1 MVTTTGT
8 KPKATLV
15 VGADGQQYREVGPP
29 AEYKQ
34 GDYVNRVTVSKPIR
48 DTGYFQDIYVN
59 VYVDDGFRAY
69 NLGQVGQ
76 LLLAQGPG
84 YWFELPETI
93 TKRNSTGRNSFI
105 ADMVL
110 APELSEETAPE
121 VEENI
126 DDSYSLRDI
135 AEFKTNVAQ
144 VTFSGGGYEWLSEN
158 QVKLEVNTLMT
169 FTPKSG
175 WAAIM
180 SVDGNELTV
189 NERQTWTTSGRTDS
203 SNIASLVSLQRANA
217 DGTVDVWTGSD
228 ETVTSGGS
236 PFTYTGSYAWAG
248 IETVE
253 EWEGEP
259 YGDYSHGWALR
270 IRKYNENIESGRPE
284 SYFVQRV
291 LPWDEDYTWFT
302 IGPVTED
309 GERVPLTLAQAQEL
323 FESEK
328 AGAIQS
334 AAEFGAQEDIQAEGE
349 KQGKVIWTEEIRTNS
364 NHRYPNKFIT
374 YELTYVRAGTYRL
387 DEEGLP
393 LEVFKVDSDA
403 KAITMAQEAAAT
415 LSQPP
420 REGMSAL
427 TILIISGV
435 VVAAV
440 VGGIIWVRTRE
451 E

>member
-15 VGADGQQYREVGPP
+15 IGADGQQYREVGPP

-48 DTGYFQDIYVN
+48 DTGYFQDIFVN

-69 NLGQVGQ
+69 SVGQVGQ

-84 YWFELPETI
+84 YWFELPTTI
-93 TKRNSTGRNSFI
+93 TKKNSTGRNAFI
-105 ADMVL
+105 EDMVL
-110 APELSEETAPE
+110 APELSEQTTEE
-121 VEENI
+121 VE
-126 DDSYSLRDI
+126 
-135 AEFKTNVAQ
+135 T
-144 VTFSGGGYEWLSEN
+144 
-158 QVKLEVNTLMT
+158 
-169 FTPKSG
+169 
-175 WAAIM
+175 
-180 SVDGNELTV
+180 NELTV
-189 NERQTWTTSGRTDS
+189 NERQTFTTMGRSDS
-203 SNIASLVSLQRANA
+203 DNIVSLVSLQRANT
-217 DGTVDVWTGSD
+217 DGSVDVWTGSD

-270 IRKYNENIESGRPE
+270 IRKYNENIETGE
-284 SYFVQRV
+284 SEYYLVQRV
-291 LPWDEDYTWFT
+291 LPWDEDFTWFT
-302 IGPVTED
+302 IGPVDED
-309 GERVPLTLAQAQEL
+309 GERVQLTLSQAQEL

-328 AGAIQS
+328 VNAVQS
-334 AAEFGAQEDIQAEGE
+334 ATEFGAQENIEQEGE
-349 KQGKVIWTEEIRTNS
+349 KQGSVIWTEEIRTNS

-393 LEVFKVDSDA
+393 FEVFKVDTDA
-403 KAITMAQEAAAT
+403 KAITMAQEAAAS

>member
-15 VGADGQQYREVGPP
+15 IGADGQQYREVGPP

-48 DTGYFQDIYVN
+48 DTGYFQDIFVN

-69 NLGQVGQ
+69 SVGQVGQ

-84 YWFELPETI
+84 YWFELPTTI
-93 TKRNSTGRNSFI
+93 TKKNSTGRNAFI
-105 ADMVL
+105 EDMVL
-110 APELSEETAPE
+110 APELSEQTTEE
-121 VEENI
+121 VETNV

-135 AEFKTNVAQ
+135 VEFKSNVA
-144 VTFSGGGYEWLSEN
+144 VASIVGGNFEWLSEN
-158 QVKLEVNTLMT
+158 QLKLDTNTMFN

-180 SVDGNELTV
+180 SIDGNELTV
-189 NERQTWTTSGRTDS
+189 NERQTFTTMGRSDS
-203 SNIASLVSLQRANA
+203 DNIVSLVSLQRANT
-217 DGTVDVWTGSD
+217 DGSVDVWTGSD

-270 IRKYNENIESGRPE
+270 IRKYNENIETGE
-284 SYFVQRV
+284 SEYYLVQRV
-291 LPWDEDYTWFT
+291 LPWDEDFTWFT
-302 IGPVTED
+302 IGPVDED
-309 GERVPLTLAQAQEL
+309 GERVQLTLSQAQEL

-328 AGAIQS
+328 VNAVQS
-334 AAEFGAQEDIQAEGE
+334 ATEFGAQENIEQEGE
-349 KQGKVIWTEEIRTNS
+349 KQGSVIWTEEIRTNS

-393 LEVFKVDSDA
+393 FEVFKVDTDA
-403 KAITMAQEAAAT
+403 KAITMAQEAAAS